1 MDRLVLNTLD
11 DKENTHTFPFL
22 RSAAMQVN
30 ECSVTFR
37 SLFSSPCCPLHH
49 TGQDYLPLGRLDSG
63 EESQRSSS
71 TRLLCSCRGGN
82 KRNNTHI
89 IHTCNIVSYL
99 QMTNI
104 QGKNFFYYKDWP
116 GELQEGAERHHG
128 SHTLTRWCKRCVEQN
143 VTDAGY
149 MHHAV
154 VVQVGWEWHP
164 RVPARHGQFVYSI

>member
-71 TRLLCSCRGGN
+71 TRPLCSCRGGN

-89 IHTCNIVSYL
+89 IHTCNIVSSL

-104 QGKNFFYYKDWP
+104 QGKNFFTTRTDLVNSRKERKDTMAPIRW
-116 GELQEGAERHHG
+116 HG
-128 SHTLTRWCKRCVEQN
+128 GVKDVSSRTSLTLATC
-143 VTDAGY
+143 T
-149 MHHAV
+149 M
-154 VVQVGWEWHP
+154 P
-164 RVPARHGQFVYSI
+164 